1 MKCCAALTR
10 MQRCI
15 TLRGSSRSATSSA
28 LAVYASCSASEDIGL
43 AYPLA
48 VPIVKACVDLLQLG
62 LPEAKF
68 PLAEACI
75 LLATAPKSNSACMGI
90 DAALADV
97 RAGRTGSIP
106 RELQNVHADGA
117 GFEREQ
123 GYKYPHSYPGH
134 WVRQQYLPYELRGAH
149 YYDYGDNKTEQAAKR
164 YGRRSRSNGHSGR
177 RYPHNEKAHPCGS
190 KQWQVLRTGAD
201 FKLRCCGCGHELM
214 GARSKF
220 EKRTSGRCSV
230 ELGLHSPL
238 RRRLAV
244 HRLDKRPRRPCRAAR
259 VRGCKYALTS
269 AGGACLS
276 EEYVR
281 EHDARSREWHIKRLS
296 RKENYP
302 SSSERKPPPD
312 VQKI

>member
-1 MKCCAALTR
+1 MKS
-10 MQRCI
+10 
-15 TLRGSSRSATSSA
+15 LRGSDPDAALHYPARLSRSATSSA
-28 LAVYASCSASEDIGL
+28 LAGASSARQARTSAL
-43 AYPLA
+43 PTRWLCLSSRP
-48 VPIVKACVDLLQLG
+48 VWTPRFQLG
-62 LPEAKF
+62 LPEAKL

-97 RAGRTGSIP
+97 RRGGARAASRASFRTFTPTAQASSVSRATSTRTAIPATGCVSSICPMSCAERTTMISATTRPNRP
-106 RELQNVHADGA
+106 RSAI
-117 GFEREQ
+117 
-123 GYKYPHSYPGH
+123 
-134 WVRQQYLPYELRGAH
+134 
-149 YYDYGDNKTEQAAKR
+149 
-164 YGRRSRSNGHSGR
+164 GRRSRSNGHSGR

-190 KQWQVLRTGAD
+190 KQWRVLRTGAD

-259 VRGCKYALTS
+259 VR
-269 AGGACLS
+269 
-276 EEYVR
+276 
-281 EHDARSREWHIKRLS
+281 
-296 RKENYP
+296 
-302 SSSERKPPPD
+302 
-312 VQKI
+312 